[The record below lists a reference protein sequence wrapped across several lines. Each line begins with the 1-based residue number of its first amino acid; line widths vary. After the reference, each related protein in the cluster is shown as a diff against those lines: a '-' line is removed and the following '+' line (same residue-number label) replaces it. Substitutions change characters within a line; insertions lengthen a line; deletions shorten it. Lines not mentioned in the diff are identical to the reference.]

1 MAAINYQEKSVLNE
15 IYQLGIGFIVAL
27 SGVLIPGP
35 LLVFVISKSISQG
48 AKTGPLATIG
58 HVIVELGLMVAL
70 LLGLSLI
77 LKEPIVQSAVGIVG
91 GALLIIYG
99 LANVL
104 KARSDLGNNNGP
116 PTFKYNTVVG
126 SILFS
131 SILNPSV
138 PLWWTTIGLAML
150 MEAFLTTSI
159 LGVALWLLG
168 HFLADL
174 SWYSLV
180 SYLVSKGRKFRQDL
194 IYKIVIIACG
204 LVLIFFG
211 ATFILKYG
219 PILL

>member
-1 MAAINYQEKSVLNE
+1 MNE

-48 AKTGPLATIG
+48 AKAGPLATIG
-58 HVIVELGLMVAL
+58 HVIVELGLMAAL
-70 LLGLSLI
+70 FLGLSLI
-77 LKEPIVQSAVGIVG
+77 LNEPIVQSAVGTLG
-91 GALLIIYG
+91 GGLLIIFG
-99 LANVL
+99 LVNVL
-104 KARSDLGNNNGP
+104 KARSSQGNNSGP
-116 PTFKYNTVVG
+116 STFKHNTVIG

-180 SYLVSKGRKFRQDL
+180 SYLVSKGRKIRQDL
-194 IYKIVIIACG
+194 IYKIIIIACG

-211 ATFILKYG
+211 VTFILKYG
-219 PILL
+219 PLLF